1 MTEKEKMLSGQPYNP
16 ADPAL
21 LSELLANQDAVHA
34 YNLLRP
40 SQLAER
46 TALIKT
52 ILGSTGE
59 SVIVNAPFHCD
70 YGANIHVGERF
81 FANFNLTILDG
92 GRVTFGDDCFIGPN
106 VSIYTACHPLEA
118 EARNTLTEWTEAVT
132 IGDSVWI
139 GGSVTI
145 APGVTIGD
153 RVVIGA
159 GSVVVKDIPSDSVA
173 VGNPCRVIKTLPRPT
188 SPDAKP

>member
-1 MTEKEKMLSGQPYNP
+1 MMTEKEKMLSGQPYNP

-70 YGANIHVGERF
+70 YGANIHVG
-81 FANFNLTILDG
+81 
-92 GRVTFGDDCFIGPN
+92 
-106 VSIYTACHPLEA
+106 
-118 EARNTLTEWTEAVT
+118 
-132 IGDSVWI
+132 
-139 GGSVTI
+139 
-145 APGVTIGD
+145 
-153 RVVIGA
+153 GA
-159 GSVVVKDIPSDSVA
+159 LL
-173 VGNPCRVIKTLPRPT
+173 RQL
-188 SPDAKP
+188 